1 MPRVI
6 AGGRPVDEALFALAH
21 IENEL
26 VAQPD
31 RSNLIDVVERR
42 MLADPGHEAR
52 MAGTVTASILAA
64 EPLTITDGA
73 AALSTYTFNKHVI
86 HHQFCPTCG
95 CAPFGFGQGPGG
107 QEMAAINLRCL
118 EDVDLGAIKRKPVDG
133 RSL

>member
-1 MPRVI
+1 MHHGSCHCGQTRYTVEAGEIPAAIECNCSHCQRKGYLLWFVPRQ
-6 AGGRPVDEALFALAH
+6 A
-21 IENEL
+21 
-26 VAQPD
+26 
-31 RSNLIDVVERR
+31 
-42 MLADPGHEAR
+42 
-52 MAGTVTASILAA
+52 
-64 EPLTITDGA
+64 LTITDGA